1 MKKLKFLAMTLCV
14 ALCAGFTACGDDDKD
29 ENDPIPVPVDRI
41 PANAVYTTKAG
52 NKVVVRDISGNGFT
66 YNTDGL
72 CTQAGV
78 LNIFYSG
85 GLMIDGVTKS
95 QTKFKMNEMG
105 YITEAD
111 CVYSLKDTE
120 TSMSQETKYRFTY
133 NGDGYLMKIT
143 EEGTQSEMNLTTGVD
158 SYMEWTNESTNSWN
172 GGKLIKQS
180 SLQTG
185 ETNGEKY
192 RWSQECV
199 IQSGGV
205 ENILGQYTDAYS
217 QVMYSSLSDIIPLI
231 GLLGK
236 APSEF
241 IQSVAVSENYIDS
254 ENQGD
259 FTGVMTWN
267 YDFNTNGTIA
277 TETRRDFDGNETVWT
292 YSYDILS
299 NSLLA
304 APARSYVPA
313 KPEMR
318 MHDSWWEM
326 RRARLGSPITPALRH
341 SGAFLRHP

>member
-1 MKKLKFLAMTLCV
+1 MTLCV

-52 NKVVVRDISGNGFT
+52 NKVVVRDISGYGFT

-72 CTQAGV
+72 CTQLGSM
-78 LNIFYSG
+78 NIFYSG
-85 GLMIDGVTKS
+85 GLIIYGDT
-95 QTKFKMNEMG
+95 QAKFKMNEMG

-111 CVYSLKDTE
+111 CVYSQKETE
-120 TSMSQETKYRFTY
+120 TSVSQEVKSRFTY
-133 NGDGYLMKIT
+133 NGDGYLVKIT

-158 SYMEWTNESTNSWN
+158 SYMEWTTESTYSWN
-172 GGKLIKQS
+172 GGKLIKRS
-180 SLQTG
+180 CLQTG

-192 RWSQECV
+192 RWSQVCV

-217 QVMYSSLSDIIPLI
+217 QIAYSNLGDIIPLI

-241 IQSVAVSENYIDS
+241 IQSVAASTSYIDS
-254 ENQGD
+254 ENQED
-259 FTGVMTWN
+259 STVVLTWN

-277 TETRRDFDGNETVWT
+277 TETVRDSDGNENVWK

-318 MHDSWWEM
+318 MHDSWREV
-326 RRARLGSPITPALRH
+326 RRAHLGSPIAPALRH